1 MSIKILFTCIVISLA
16 ALALPVSACDE
27 ESGQQT
33 VSVEML
39 LQKAS
44 HADKHTI
51 GVTNKPLSEKKAH
64 MHTSRKG
71 SSDCCEDGCLCFI
84 TNCQHGSASIYSSQD
99 ELAVK
104 YSEQYEFIA
113 LSVPV
118 SISTPPYRPPIA

>member
-71 SSDCCEDGCLCFI
+71 SSDCCEPMFYDKL
-84 TNCQHGSASIYSSQD
+84 SAW
-99 ELAVK
+99 
-104 YSEQYEFIA
+104 
-113 LSVPV
+113 LSVDLFFTRR
-118 SISTPPYRPPIA
+118 ISGKIFRAI